1 MADTINIS
9 LKENWKDILMSTTK
23 RSILI
28 GGFLLMM
35 GLIVVLP
42 AFFNKIEKR
51 PGVVLHDWVL
61 AALPG
66 HNFSIAIFAIIWV
79 MGFLTLIR
87 AVQKPAIFIT
97 YIWTMIFIVVA
108 RLISITFVPLDPPIG
123 LVPLTDPVNEIFYG
137 HITVTKDLF
146 FSGHTATMTLIYL
159 CLEKKTDKLIAL
171 IALVTI
177 MVLLLLQHI
186 HYTIDVL
193 AAPFI
198 TYGLFRVTKAWLHVD
213 L

>member
-1 MADTINIS
+1 MPDTIKIS
-9 LKENWKDILMSTTK
+9 LKESWKDVFTSTIK
-23 RSILI
+23 RSVLI

-66 HNFSIAIFAIIWV
+66 HNFSIIIFSIIWG
-79 MGFLTLIR
+79 MGLLTLVR

-97 YIWTMIFIVVA
+97 YIWAMIFIIVA
-108 RLISITFVPLDPPIG
+108 RLISITFVPLDPPNG
-123 LVPLTDPVNEIFYG
+123 LVPLIDPVNEVFYG

-159 CLEKKTDKLIAL
+159 CLEKKTDKIVAFIAL
-171 IALVTI
+171 ITVMI
-177 MVLLLLQHI
+177 LLLFQHI

-193 AAPFI
+193 AAPVI
-198 TYGLFRVTKAWLHVD
+198 TYILFGLTKAWLHVD